1 MLHVQQTFAI
11 GWFPSTDWALALERW
26 PELGEDL
33 PWDHDGYKASV
44 ESRMRAIGDR
54 ARGMRL
60 LMVPVT
66 VADIDQQAHTD
77 SADADSPE
85 VRGRAASR
93 LAQEG
98 LGKNWPPA
106 RNELCWCASGVKYK
120 FCCATNSAMAPPAGP
135 GTGTDVEVDADAEVD
150 ADPDLEPGS

>member
-1 MLHVQQTFAI
+1 MQQIFAI

-26 PELGEDL
+26 PELGEEL
-33 PWDHDGYKASV
+33 PRDHDGYRASV
-44 ESRMRAIGDR
+44 ESRMRAISDR

-66 VADIDQQAHTD
+66 VADIDGQAAADGTD
-77 SADADSPE
+77 AHSPE

-98 LGKNWPPA
+98 AGRNWPPA
-106 RNELCWCASGVKYK
+106 RNDLCWCTSAVKYK
-120 FCCATNSAMAPPAGP
+120 FCCGAGSTESQSSTQRTPA
-135 GTGTDVEVDADAEVD
+135 
-150 ADPDLEPGS
+150 S